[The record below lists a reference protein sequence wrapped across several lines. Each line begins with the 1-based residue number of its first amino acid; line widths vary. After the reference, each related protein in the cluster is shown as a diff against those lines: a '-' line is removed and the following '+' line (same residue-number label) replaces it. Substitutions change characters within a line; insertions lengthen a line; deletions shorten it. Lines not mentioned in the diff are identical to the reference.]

1 MVYQIAKTCKPLGTL
16 SNAPL
21 YLLEKKKLY
30 NSNLN
35 SAGFSF
41 TINEGKT
48 CMKSI
53 QHSDGFYNDEKLA
66 KIKIQV
72 LVK

>member
-21 YLLEKKKLY
+21 FLLEKKKMY

-41 TINEGKT
+41 TINMKVKHARKAYNIQMDFIM
-48 CMKSI
+48 MKSL
-53 QHSDGFYNDEKLA
+53 QK
-66 KIKIQV
+66 
-72 LVK
+72 

>member
-30 NSNLN
+30 NSNIN
-35 SAGFSF
+35 SAGFFF
-41 TINEGKT
+41 TIN
-48 CMKSI
+48 MK
-53 QHSDGFYNDEKLA
+53 
-66 KIKIQV
+66 
-72 LVK
+72 VKHA